1 MLVWDVI
8 CFFIAIMVDL
18 ISSSYGIY
26 VDCNIGSILLPE
38 IKLCKASFFLPFH
51 ILRVFYASLEAH
63 AVRFVKLLTM
73 LKASIFV

>member
-8 CFFIAIMVDL
+8 CFFVAIMVDL
-18 ISSSYGIY
+18 ISSSHGIY
-26 VDCNIGSILLPE
+26 ADCNIGSILLPE
-38 IKLCKASFFLPFH
+38 IKPCKANFFLPFH
-51 ILRVFYASLEAH
+51 ILRVFYASLEGH